1 MIVDCI
7 MASYE
12 TDALAV
18 RSVELDGVVDA
29 RVIVQGEETF
39 RGQPLEPLDPD
50 ITRWCSTPTIIAR
63 IGFGDVTDPWE
74 REVALREFSLSRGRG
89 LGGGRA
95 LLILAD
101 ADEIPHPE
109 AIRAAAAGSGP
120 ALLPVDYR
128 EWWMD
133 WRAPDGWQPPHQPLI
148 GRWNHYVVAGGAQA
162 ARAAYSWPSVGPRG
176 WHLSTLGDGA
186 MASVKLSAF
195 AHSEYDTPDHNDAGI
210 LEQRREAGRD
220 ILDRF
225 ALALALDVPGCAD
238 QFPHLLAPAHA

>member
-1 MIVDCI
+1 VIVDCI

-12 TDALAV
+12 IDALAV

-39 RGQPLEPLDPD
+39 RGQPLEPLDPALAD
-50 ITRWCSTPTIIAR
+50 LCSTPTIFAR
-63 IGFGDVTDPWE
+63 VGFGDVTDRWE
-74 REVALREFSLSRGRG
+74 REVALREFSLARGRG
-89 LGGGRA
+89 ISDRGA
-95 LLILAD
+95 LLLLAD
-101 ADEIPHPE
+101 ADEIPHPD
-109 AIRAAAAGSGP
+109 AIREAAQRLDP

-148 GRWNHYVVAGGAQA
+148 GRWEDYVVAGGAQA
-162 ARAAYSWPSVGPRG
+162 ARAAYAWRICGPTG

-195 AHSEYDTPDHNDAGI
+195 AHSEYDTPAHNDATV
-210 LEQRREAGRD
+210 LDRRRHVARD
-220 ILDRF
+220 LLDRF
-225 ALALALDVPGCAD
+225 DLEIARDLPGCAY
-238 QFPHLLAPAHA
+238 QFPHLMAPT